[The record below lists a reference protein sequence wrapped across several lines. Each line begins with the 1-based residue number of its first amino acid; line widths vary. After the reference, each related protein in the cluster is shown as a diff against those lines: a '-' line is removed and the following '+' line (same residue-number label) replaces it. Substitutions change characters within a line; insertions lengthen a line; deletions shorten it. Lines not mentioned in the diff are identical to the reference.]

1 MRYSIKAGS
10 PEKVNVDCLVVAIW
24 NKGTLSDEAKQIDI
38 AASKTISKIL
48 KSGDL
53 EFFLSKE
60 SKSEIPKKPI
70 PGILIYF

>member
-38 AASKTISKIL
+38 AESITISKIL
-48 KSGDL
+48 KSGIR
-53 EFFLSKE
+53 
-60 SKSEIPKKPI
+60 KSGNPEN
-70 PGILIYF
+70 LL